1 MTLDFKKPAFDQ
13 MPAFMQTQVRFAS
26 LQSANPNAAQALFE
40 KTVSDAKTRFYNY
53 ARLAGQEEKIRA
65 KLEKKVSTDAEQP
78 TAVKT
83 ERVRREKQPLSEEQ
97 LAERA
102 ARRAARAKRR
112 QQE

>member
-1 MTLDFKKPAFDQ
+1 M
-13 MPAFMQTQVRFAS
+13 
-26 LQSANPNAAQALFE
+26 FE
-40 KTVSDAKTRFYNY
+40 KPFQMRKLVSTT
-53 ARLAGQEEKIRA
+53 ARLAGQEKKIRA

-102 ARRAARAKRR
+102 RRAARAKRR